1 MSQRK
6 ILISSFQMHKDLLT
20 HIGVYIHDT
29 HTHRGE
35 GKGREKEGR
44 GRKGRAAIGRGVFE
58 ALKREERK
66 GEY

>member
-1 MSQRK
+1 MSCLCSPPLATLTA
-6 ILISSFQMHKDLLT
+6 LISTLFRK
-20 HIGVYIHDT
+20 GEGNK
-29 HTHRGE
+29 RRGRKGE